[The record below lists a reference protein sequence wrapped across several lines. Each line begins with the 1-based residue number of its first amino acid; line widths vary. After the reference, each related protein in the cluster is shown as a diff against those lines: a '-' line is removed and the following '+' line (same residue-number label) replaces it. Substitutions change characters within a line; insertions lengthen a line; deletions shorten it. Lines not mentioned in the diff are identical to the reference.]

1 MRMRQRT
8 VPDILLRYA
17 KEGEEMIWVA
27 LYIIAAF
34 FGLWVIA
41 KWLGILIN
49 LGFLVFM
56 AFMLIALIALGI
68 VS

>member
-1 MRMRQRT
+1 VRQRP
-8 VPDILLRYA
+8 VSDILLRYTT
-17 KEGEEMIWVA
+17 KGEKVMAWVA
-27 LYIIAAF
+27 LYIVAAF
-34 FGLWVIA
+34 FGLWVVA

-49 LGFLVFM
+49 VAFLIFM

>member
-1 MRMRQRT
+1 M
-8 VPDILLRYA
+8 VY
-17 KEGEEMIWVA
+17 VA

-34 FGLWVIA
+34 FGLWVVA